1 MVFSITER
9 IRNARERVRIVCFP
23 NKKRREGF
31 ETFCSS
37 KLTKKFE
44 GKGSFC
50 VSSNQK
56 SHRKRIEFLNTK
68 KRKRG
73 LEFLFFETNEKS
85 RSKGSNFLFFQIN
98 EKNAGKCN
106 FLFFQIQRRNIQK
119 RFRIFQTSKKW
130 MSKASSLF
138 F

>member
-98 EKNAGKCN
+98 EKMQANVIFCSFKYN
-106 FLFFQIQRRNIQK
+106 EEIYRRDFEFFKPVKNG
-119 RFRIFQTSKKW
+119 
-130 MSKASSLF
+130 
-138 F
+138 